1 MDANRGRG
9 RSVPAA
15 GVLCAVLF
23 LGGGLLIGDLAGSFA
38 DSDPQFV
45 DVHESAGNRVRFIVG
60 GYALSASAIAFI
72 WFAVGLSQRLG
83 TRTNQAIVSTARISA
98 AVFAAVLLVSAA
110 SFMTV
115 AASITFG
122 ELFDDR
128 GQFATGKS
136 TLPQLGYVLFNL
148 AGTLAGAST
157 IVAFSMLIK
166 GARRSDKLIRRGG
179 YVAAALLPL
188 SGVMSLF
195 LVLLPIWIIATS
207 LTLGRRPPTASVRK

>member
-45 DVHESAGNRVRFIVG
+45 DVHKSAGNRARFIVG

-83 TRTNQAIVSTARISA
+83 SIGRITAERHGAIRLGTPAEMRDVARVFD
-98 AVFAAVLLVSAA
+98 AV
-110 SFMTV
+110 
-115 AASITFG
+115 G
-122 ELFDDR
+122 
-128 GQFATGKS
+128 
-136 TLPQLGYVLFNL
+136 
-148 AGTLAGAST
+148 
-157 IVAFSMLIK
+157 
-166 GARRSDKLIRRGG
+166 
-179 YVAAALLPL
+179 
-188 SGVMSLF
+188 MSP
-195 LVLLPIWIIATS
+195 VG
-207 LTLGRRPPTASVRK
+207 LTMHLRKT